1 MSRPARNMPALT
13 LALQRYV
20 EARSAALL
28 VARRELQV
36 NELDARAL
44 LFIADNPGARPGQ
57 LREYLGITS
66 AGVTTL
72 VDRLV
77 ERGAV
82 RRDIDE
88 DDRRVNHLVL
98 TVDLAADPWSALT
111 KFDDAFC
118 TATADADVTETERF
132 AAALDALTESAAA
145 ALR

>member
-1 MSRPARNMPALT
+1 MTRNPGSMPALT
-13 LALQRYV
+13 RALQRYV
-20 EARSAALL
+20 DARSAALQT
-28 VARRELQV
+28 ARRELQV
-36 NELDARAL
+36 NELDARAV

-82 RRDIDE
+82 RRDVDE
-88 DDRRVNHLVL
+88 SDRRVNHLTL
-98 TVDLAADPWSALT
+98 TIDLAVDPWSALT
-111 KFDDAFC
+111 RFDDAFSA
-118 TATADADVTETERF
+118 ATVGADPSETERF
-132 AAALDALTESAAA
+132 AAALDALTASATS

>member
-1 MSRPARNMPALT
+1 MNRAAGSAPALT
-13 LALQRYV
+13 RALQRYV
-20 EARSAALL
+20 EARSAALQT
-28 VARRELQV
+28 ARRELQV

-44 LFIADNPGARPGQ
+44 LFVADNPGARPGQ

-82 RRDIDE
+82 RRDVDE
-88 DDRRVNHLVL
+88 TDRRVGHLTL
-98 TVDLAADPWSALT
+98 TIDLAADPWSALT
-111 KFDDAFC
+111 RFDDAFSA
-118 TATADADVTETERF
+118 ATVESDPAETERF
-132 AAALDALTESAAA
+132 AAALDELTVSATS